1 MPCLNDNFPTFTCSN
16 MHVLS
21 RRVCCR
27 ICIMQLELLLK
38 NSEVGMHFYWSILN
52 ILILTNTTED
62 VISNFAAVI

>member
-1 MPCLNDNFPTFTCSN
+1 
-16 MHVLS
+16 
-21 RRVCCR
+21 
-27 ICIMQLELLLK
+27 MQLELLLK